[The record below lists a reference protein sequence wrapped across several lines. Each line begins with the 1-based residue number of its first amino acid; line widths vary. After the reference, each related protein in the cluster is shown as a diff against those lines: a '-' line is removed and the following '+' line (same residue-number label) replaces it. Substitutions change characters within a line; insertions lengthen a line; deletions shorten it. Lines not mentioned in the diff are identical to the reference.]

1 MLTRLV
7 ISNYALIDSL
17 ELDLGN
23 GLSIIT
29 GETGAGK
36 SIILGALSLLL
47 GQRVDTKVIR
57 NNDKKSYIEATF
69 DVKNYHFQS
78 FFKENDIDYDNICII
93 RREIL
98 PNGRT
103 RAFIND
109 TPVTLALLADLSIRL
124 VDIHSQHSNTLLLRS
139 DYQLSVIDNLSQNQ
153 LLLEEYSE
161 VYKKYI
167 ADLNKLNSHIE
178 KIEKLKAD
186 QEYYSFQLNSLTAL
200 NLKAGELEDL
210 EKQQKRLEN
219 ISDVKDCIW
228 SVMNILEDGENSV
241 ISGLSSVTQY
251 LTKLGKIEEDS
262 QQLSERVESIL
273 IEVKDIY
280 ETVSQ
285 QNDSL
290 VDDPNELERI
300 EERLNSIYSLF
311 QKFRVNSV
319 EELLEIQS
327 NLENSISEIEQS
339 DFEISALQKEVDTDL
354 VKITKLADEITKVR
368 KKTADAFAKELLSIA
383 QPLGM
388 KNLVCQINFDK
399 VKYNKQ
405 GQDQV
410 HFLFAFNKSQNPMP
424 IEHTASGGEM
434 SRLMLCIKTIIAKRM
449 NLPSIIFDEIDTG
462 VSGEIANRIGEM
474 MKSISKNIQV
484 IAITHL
490 PQVAAMGHCHYK
502 VYKQDV
508 GEQTITNI
516 IELDEEQRVREI
528 AGMLG
533 GRVVDE
539 AAINNAKSLLKH

>member
-57 NNDKKSYIEATF
+57 NNDKKSYIEASF

-78 FFKENDIDYDNICII
+78 FFKDNDIDYDDMCII

-153 LLLEEYSE
+153 DLLDEYAE
-161 VYKKYI
+161 VYKRYI
-167 ADLNKLNSHIE
+167 SDLSKLNSHIE

-186 QEYYSFQLNSLTAL
+186 QEYYSFQLNSLTML
-200 NLKAGELEDL
+200 KLKAGELEEL
-210 EKQQKRLEN
+210 EKQQKKLEN
-219 ISDVKDCIW
+219 VSDVKDCIW
-228 SVMNILEDGENSV
+228 SVMNILEDSDNSV
-241 ISGLSSVTQY
+241 VSGLSNASQY
-251 LTKLGKIEEDS
+251 LTRLGKIEEES
-262 QQLSERVESIL
+262 QQLAERIDSVL

-319 EELLEIQS
+319 EELLEIQG

-339 DFEISALQKEVDTDL
+339 DFEISALQKAVDADL
-354 VKITKLADEITKVR
+354 EKITELADKITGVR
-368 KKTADAFAKELLSIA
+368 KKTADAFAKELLTIA

-405 GQDQV
+405 GQDQI

-424 IEHTASGGEM
+424 IEQTASGGEM

-474 MKSISKNIQV
+474 MKSISDNIQV
-484 IAITHL
+484 ITITHL
-490 PQVAAMGHCHYK
+490 PQVAAMGHRHYK

-516 IELDEEQRVREI
+516 VELDYDQRVKEI

-533 GRVVDE
+533 GLIVDE